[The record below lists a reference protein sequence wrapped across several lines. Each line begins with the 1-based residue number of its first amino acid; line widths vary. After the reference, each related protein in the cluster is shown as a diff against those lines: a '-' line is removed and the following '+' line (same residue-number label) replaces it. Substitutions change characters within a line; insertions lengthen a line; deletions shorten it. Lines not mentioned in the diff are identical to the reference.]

1 MLDPWRKR
9 KESLPS
15 RQAFPSREEPSRF
28 QRFFPNHETRV
39 TALPSW
45 FPIHDFPSF
54 PTISQY
60 FPLKK
65 CAANQVPPRTAA
77 AGVSASWMHRVA
89 SQAHLAC
96 MSSPVARRSMS
107 GARIT
112 AFMFLRNTN
121 HGLFSVCHRCA
132 RMAPPESAARTATP
146 PSHCFPVRYGAA
158 MERHE
163 RQIAPEPRCPHI
175 FRRSRSAS
183 PRAPFATA
191 PVALPE
197 FFEEHAESLELWS
210 PGYPLFPPRG
220 S

>member
-9 KESLPS
+9 KESFPS
-15 RQAFPSREEPSRF
+15 RQAFPSRAEPSRF

-77 AGVSASWMHRVA
+77 AGASASWMHRVA
-89 SQAHLAC
+89 SQAPLAC
-96 MSSPVARRSMS
+96 MSRPVARRSMS
-107 GARIT
+107 GSRIT
-112 AFMFLRNTN
+112 PFMFLQDTN
-121 HGLFSVCHRCA
+121 QGLFSVCHRCA
-132 RMAPPESAARTATP
+132 RMAPPETAARTAAP

-163 RQIAPEPRCPHI
+163 RQIAPEPVSAHLPPFTVGLTKGAVRHSPRCPSGVLRGT
-175 FRRSRSAS
+175 RRK
-183 PRAPFATA
+183 PGTV
-191 PVALPE
+191 VAGL
-197 FFEEHAESLELWS
+197 
-210 PGYPLFPPRG
+210 PLFTPRG